1 MAYYEDCVI
10 FLLAKAYQKAHA
22 KIKARVKQYGIT
34 PIQHLVLEALWDEE
48 GLYAVELSKNLSL
61 DNATLSG
68 VLERLEEGGW
78 IIKRVDE
85 EDRRYIRVYLTK
97 KGKDFRSELIEER
110 KLANEDIL
118 SEFSLEE
125 KVLFKRMLRDISQV
139 SSSRQ
144 EGPNR
149 Q

>member
-48 GLYAVELSKNLSL
+48 GLYAVELSKKLSL

-78 IIKRVDE
+78 IIRRVDE

-97 KGKDFRSELIEER
+97 KGKDFKSELIEER

-139 SSSRQ
+139 LSSRQ
-144 EGPNR
+144 KGPNR